1 MPIITACPAQKE
13 AGAILAVQ
21 DSPDP
26 VLADGG
32 VLVCVA
38 AAGVNPADLLQVAGA
53 YPPPPGAPSWPGLE
67 VAGLIVATGPLVRG
81 WAVGERVAA
90 LLPGGGYA
98 ELAAVSASQLL
109 PVPDTLSDVAAAALP
124 EGLATSWSNLVDVGG
139 MQPDD
144 VVLVHGATGGVGS
157 LAAQLAVARGAK
169 VVAVAGGTERAQRL
183 RELLAA
189 VPGAHEPIVV
199 DRTTEDFVAACK
211 GLGGAD
217 VVLDVVGAA
226 NLGRNVEALGTG
238 GRLVVIGLQRGR
250 KGELDLGALLAKRAS
265 VHGTT
270 LRARPLDEKAA
281 IMAAVRE
288 EVWPLVVDG
297 TITPVVHAT
306 FPLEDAQQAHE
317 AVRSGSPF
325 GKVVLVCH
333 G

>member
-1 MPIITACPAQKE
+1 MRIITACPAQKE

-26 VLADGG
+26 VLADDG
-32 VLVCVA
+32 VLVSVA

-81 WAVGERVAA
+81 WAVGDRVAA
-90 LLPGGGYA
+90 LLSGGGYA

-109 PVPDTLSDVAAAALP
+109 PVPDTVSDDAAAALP
-124 EGLATSWSNLVDVGG
+124 EGLATAWSNLVDVGG

-169 VVAVAGGTERAQRL
+169 VVAVAGGAERAQRL

-189 VPGAHEPIVV
+189 VPGPHERVVV
-199 DRTTEDFVAACK
+199 DRTTEDFVAACHT
-211 GLGGAD
+211 LGGAD

-226 NLGRNVEALGTG
+226 NLGRNVDALATG

-317 AVRSGSPF
+317 TVRSGSPF
-325 GKVVLVCH
+325 GKVVLVRH